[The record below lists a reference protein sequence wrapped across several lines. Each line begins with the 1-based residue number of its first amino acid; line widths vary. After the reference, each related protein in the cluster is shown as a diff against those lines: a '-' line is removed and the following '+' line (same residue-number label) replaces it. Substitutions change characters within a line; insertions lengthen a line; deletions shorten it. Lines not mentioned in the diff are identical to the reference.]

1 MSASE
6 QQQQEAAARETDEAE
21 PLRAG
26 GQPQDGVHEVPLF
39 LRGISD
45 GRKGDAQDEKD
56 ETGE

>member
-1 MSASE
+1 MGANE
-6 QQQQEAAARETDEAE
+6 EPQKEAE
-21 PLRAG
+21 RAAEEGEDRRPG
-26 GQPQDGVHEVPLF
+26 GQTPSGVHEVPLF